1 MADLSSIDSSAS
13 VFNSGRASFIA
24 AVTQGADGVP
34 THLAQLAAAL
44 AESSTSEDLLSQLD
58 GLYAVIDTGS
68 LKKLSVSAAFSFAL
82 SEQFLKITQVTQA
95 TVTRLESQISTLQ
108 AQLTTATAEIASL
121 TALIATFPLAVTHAD
136 LVNHRVGLEAQ
147 FQTLTESVRRLET
160 PSTISMASSTSSRSF
175 MGGTLRYTTT
185 NPHPVLEEKFDHGLS
200 REVPVSTY
208 VKESMKTLEAGWG
221 KPSDTSISSDM
232 PTAAVVANFVLTYYK
247 IVLDA
252 LSPLNPEEK
261 GCVLSTVCSLDRC
274 FPKLKVHTFFGMACI
289 HFKLTPSDFI
299 TGASPQMIRS
309 PGGWAEVPRQLLL
322 DYLYEYGETHHVLVD
337 PLTSFL
343 TAWSKT
349 TVAHNKADNE
359 LQSNAYV
366 AIVIDSFVTTVDQHK
381 VELYLSTTAS
391 VPNYSNAYA
400 VNKYKLIEV
409 LLKKFDP
416 SVFTFYEAQFKKSH
430 AAWDDFYALL
440 DSLPKRVWEITNS
453 ALLYRLSNTKK
464 KEEAP
469 KVTPPSSGK
478 SASHKEVK
486 TPFSKTA
493 APVAAPAP
501 TTTSFRPTF
510 TAPVEMT
517 KEAANATFKRLAW
530 YFFNGFSKPVPLTLT
545 SPDDLDPERKKF
557 LALSWDAQV
566 KQALEYQKSID
577 AVTPSKDV
585 KRK

>member
-13 VFNSGRASFIA
+13 ALNSVRASFIA
-24 AVTQGADGVP
+24 AVTQGAEGVP
-34 THLAQLAAAL
+34 THHAQLAATL
-44 AESSTSEDLLSQLD
+44 AESSTSENLLSQID
-58 GLYAVIDTGS
+58 SLYAVIDAGS
-68 LKKLSVSAAFSFAL
+68 IKKLSVASAFSFAL
-82 SEQFLKITQVTQA
+82 SEQSLKLHQA

-121 TALIATFPLAVTHAD
+121 TTLIATLPIAVTHAD

-160 PSTISMASSTSSRSF
+160 PSATSSASSTSLRSF
-175 MGGTLRYTTT
+175 MSGTLEYTTT

-208 VKESMKTLEAGWG
+208 VKETMKTLEAGWG
-221 KPSDTSISSDM
+221 KPSDTGISSEM
-232 PTAAVVANFVLTYYK
+232 PKAADVAQFVLTYYK
-247 IVLDA
+247 IVQDA
-252 LSPLNPEEK
+252 LSPLTPEEK

-274 FPKLKVHTFFGMACI
+274 FPKLKIHTFFVMACN

-299 TGASPQMIRS
+299 PGASPMSLRT
-309 PGGWAEVPRQLLL
+309 PGGWAEVPRQLIL

-366 AIVIDSFVTTVDQHK
+366 AIVIDSFVTAVDQHK
-381 VELYLSTTAS
+381 VELYLSTSAS

-409 LLKKFDP
+409 LLKKFEP

-430 AAWDDFYALL
+430 AAWDDSYALL

-453 ALLYRLSNTKK
+453 ALLYRLSNNKK
-464 KEEAP
+464 KEEVSP
-469 KVTPPSSGK
+469 KVTQPSSGK
-478 SASHKEVK
+478 SASNKEAK
-486 TPFSKTA
+486 TPSSKTA

-501 TTTSFRPTF
+501 TITSFRPTF

-517 KEAANATFKRLAW
+517 KEAANANFKRLAW
-530 YFFNGFSKPVPLTLT
+530 YFFNGFSKQVPSTLT

-557 LALSWDAQV
+557 LGLSWENQV
-566 KQALEYQKSID
+566 KQALEFQKSID
-577 AVTPSKDV
+577 AATPSKDV
-585 KRK
+585 KKK